1 MYMNFSNQTTLYH
14 TYATCRVGK
23 ELVFLYALDFYTSC
37 YHQGIELIICQLHYL
52 QYEMHQ
58 LLLAAPLQ
66 LFFVAEL
73 AAEQNNSHCNF
84 DMRVE
89 AHGLKWNFTE
99 NLILS
104 VTFTTACTTL
114 YMNLYLTIFWSV

>member
-1 MYMNFSNQTTLYH
+1 MNFSNQTTLYH
-14 TYATCRVGK
+14 TYATYRVGK

-37 YHQGIELIICQLHYL
+37 YHQGIELIICQLYYL

-89 AHGLKWNFTE
+89 AHGLK
-99 NLILS
+99 
-104 VTFTTACTTL
+104 
-114 YMNLYLTIFWSV
+114 